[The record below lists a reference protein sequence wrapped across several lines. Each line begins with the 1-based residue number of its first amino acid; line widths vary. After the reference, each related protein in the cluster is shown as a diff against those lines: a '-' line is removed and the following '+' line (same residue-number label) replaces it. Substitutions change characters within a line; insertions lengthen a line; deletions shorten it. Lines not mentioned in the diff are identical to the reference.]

1 MPLNNAIKS
10 SVTFDADFESSNLDQ
25 VRIRPGHTFDCFMR
39 NDSNGNGNLQWFY
52 FRMKNS
58 ADFVERITINIVNFT
73 KGNSLFG
80 GVSEKVV
87 LLVSLLEI
95 HLCMVNRE

>member
-1 MPLNNAIKS
+1 MGINAQGVAIHFTDA
-10 SVTFDADFESSNLDQ
+10 VTFDADFECSNVDQ
-25 VRIRPGHTFDCFMR
+25 IRRKSMNVYDVFIR
-39 NDSNGNGNLQWFY
+39 NDSNGNQNLQWFY

-80 GVSEKVV
+80 AVSEIVEFV
-87 LLVSLLEI
+87 
-95 HLCMVNRE
+95 HRTY